1 MKKKK
6 GFTLVELLIVVA
18 IIAVLVAIAI
28 PVFTSQLHKARV
40 AADMANVRSY
50 YSKLQYEFLQN
61 DGVYDDSLITNFD
74 GHLTS
79 GKTSFILDGNTVK
92 LTEGYLWIAKESDQ
106 TKGYNLYYICKK
118 GDHELT
124 LPND

>member
-1 MKKKK
+1 MTKDK
-6 GFTLVELLIVVA
+6 GFTLAELLIVVA
-18 IIAVLVAIAI
+18 IIAVLISISI
-28 PVFTSQLHKARV
+28 PVFITQLHKARV

-61 DGVYDDSLITNFD
+61 GGVYDDKIITEFD
-74 GHLTS
+74 GGTTS
-79 GKTSFILDGNTVK
+79 AITSFKLDGNNIT
-92 LTEGYLWIAKESDQ
+92 LTEGYLFIAKEHDQ
-106 TKGYNLYYICKK
+106 AKGYNLYYVCKN